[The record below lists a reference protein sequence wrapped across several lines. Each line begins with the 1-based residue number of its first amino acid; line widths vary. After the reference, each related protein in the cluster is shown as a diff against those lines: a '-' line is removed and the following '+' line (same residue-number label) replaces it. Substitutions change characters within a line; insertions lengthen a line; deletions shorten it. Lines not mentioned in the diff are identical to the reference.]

1 MAINWD
7 SYEKKAKQITNDA
20 KKKSKKTYVGGKSA
34 SEVSGNYSKKN
45 KNNSNNKNNNKSKD
59 GSKTNKSTK
68 KTTTSLFPTQKEIT
82 KGLGDSAVGIGK
94 IQRENKKAQEKAKKD
109 GLKALKKNTFDKSA
123 DEIAK
128 DLGNSIG
135 EMHKQE
141 RAAKEKS
148 NNEKYK
154 LKEKQRQAEKKAAE
168 KKLATKSDKQ
178 ANATANREHRN
189 TATKTGKKQ
198 IDSGTKRIIANT
210 KPYAFIS
217 ATEDELANNTLLGI
231 GYAWANGKKMADG
244 GGQYD
249 AYTTLDNAIKNRTI
263 RKAGEM
269 TGIGGSY
276 LMSYG
281 VAGAAAKAAAATN
294 AGQKAI
300 AKLAGSKLGQ
310 ASASAA
316 QNTITKLAGTKVGQR
331 IGKETIT
338 GVARGAAKDLA
349 GDLTVGTV
357 MNSGQARSL
366 GLEGSDFAKYMGQQA
381 LVDLG
386 LGALG
391 DLAPVVYRAIKG
403 TKLAKQ
409 AGNIVDAAAD
419 GATATAKTA
428 DNVAGG
434 VVDAVNEAADGNIK
448 KTQKQRIK
456 EARAA
461 KAKASRESTAK
472 TQHDS
477 LELNKYDEA
486 MSTSEKKS
494 TTRKGEGVKLL
505 KKDSGFNSYM
515 AEKYGD
521 IYSIENV
528 AKKNGQTLSKFLTE
542 EYEAYKFMPDDMK
555 LNYEASESVVADVEA
570 KTGVISDSE
579 KREFSIYLQHKYG
592 DFSNAEAAAKKQGMD
607 MQAFFQKE
615 KALYD
620 QAKAAGKTTADTVE
634 DAVTGET
641 VPNMAKQADG
651 TTVDPET
658 GETIPNTAKATQN
671 TTVDTATG
679 EAIPNTAK
687 AAQEGTE
694 EAVEGAEKS
703 AADAFEEGD
712 LTPESKKKVYDAVQ
726 KRTGVK
732 IVEEEFPD
740 EIADSNGY
748 YQDGVI
754 HININSKQ
762 PKYTVLKH
770 ELTHYMQTS
779 KNYNAFSNFIFDALK
794 RKGFDIDDLRN
805 KKISSYAKSGVNLS
819 KQDADFEL
827 VAEYCGEF
835 LFNSQKSIDRLA
847 REHYNL
853 AIWLVD
859 WFKDTIAKIGKSDDA
874 KFLIDAQRK
883 YEYALRKA
891 KSEVNGK
898 RWHMYIQAK
907 FREGIKA
914 KELEKA
920 GKTPEEIKKEL
931 NLHRGF
937 SGRWLTEIDDSAAAL
952 NKKAFSKLKDGETV
966 RLKELLDHESLWQEL
981 SAYGDEFVN
990 DANYK
995 IVMGNMRK
1003 GSASVDNVTKTIT
1016 INKNIQDYEEILSS
1030 LLHETQHI
1038 MQDKF
1043 RLPRGANYDY
1053 WYDKLGKE
1061 DPKFKEAIDGFAED
1075 FNNMRDNFKAL
1086 KSMAPEGVDSN
1097 FMSADNMFD
1106 LEYIDK
1112 SLSDYRKALE
1122 QKGLMD
1128 DVIDTELTETEIYL
1142 KKCKDYKDYMLEAPY
1157 EAYRNTAGEL
1167 EAFDVGDRQH
1177 LSAEERKSIM
1187 PKTKDENTRYVDE
1200 DFGFTPTKQDLFV
1213 RATNDE
1219 AAEATAK
1226 ESIGNAPDEIKKE
1239 TNLHRGF
1246 NDDWLFETD
1255 DSKMTFNNLQLQMA
1269 KTGGMTVKLK
1279 DLINHDEL
1287 WKRLDETAP
1296 GHNVRNYKIKFEPLA
1311 SDIMAVTRDSLEEIV
1326 FNSKLKW
1333 SDKTMA
1339 ETLLHEI
1346 QHVMQSTY
1354 NLPNGASPEFYQKFL
1369 AHPEKYFHASK
1380 ATAPRDNHLVKAAE
1394 KMLELNDKLADS
1406 GVGVRVYG
1414 FNDDNFTKGHIRA
1427 ALGNAKLEIGKLP
1440 LDKRNA
1446 IYNSELGTLLS
1457 DVETSLKYVDQF
1469 DRIFSGSQKRNDA
1482 KLLAENHYFDTAG
1495 ELEAFDVEGRYEF
1508 DAEGRRNLLP
1518 EGKDTSTVHAETFKN
1533 MPFTSSS
1540 FVRNADGTYSH
1551 QVRYYST
1558 GENVIKDP
1566 DLKKTS
1572 QNLYGEKGNKYL
1584 QTASETKATAKAA
1597 NTELPKNNAKAED
1610 KLPTKSGKK
1619 QAAVNGKVKSVSAD
1633 AKNPEAEMT
1642 YEQASR
1648 RYETYQNGTPKK
1660 LPAKG
1665 DVSKAADTIIG
1676 SDVIGDEMREA
1687 IKENVSNYVKVT
1699 KTNRTTIDNVAAKID
1714 SVGLEDSIKNF
1725 RNTLAK
1731 KNRFNEEDIAMGA
1744 EILRRLDDLGD
1755 YERALDITDDLV
1767 EMMSQAGRTLQA
1779 ANIFTSMTPYGKL
1792 RSIKRAAAKM
1802 SERYGK
1808 NVEVNE
1814 DLMKELFEA
1823 KDSAKAD
1830 KIKQRIFEDL
1840 WNQVPSSLMEKLDA
1854 LRYTAMLSSPKT
1866 HIRNILGNAAM
1877 YVGKSL
1883 SDGVE
1888 AALEKTV
1895 FKGKM
1900 EKLDANRTKSF
1911 LNPFSKSDR
1920 ELKKKAG
1927 EIFESV
1933 KEQLMN
1939 GSSKYIEKGDV
1950 RPQNSRIFKSK
1961 TLEAGRKVVSGTLEW
1976 EDEKFMKA
1984 NFQAAFAK
1992 ICKANGLEVGE
2003 LTAKE
2008 LRQYTAYAAEQAQAA
2023 TFRDPNALASAM
2035 NKVYRWANDTS
2046 KSDAVGKLGRGLVKV
2061 TMDATVP
2068 FRRTPA
2074 NILKQAWRYSPG
2086 GVAEGLT
2093 RCATANTAEEL
2104 LKGIEILSNGVV
2116 GTPIVLVGAYL
2127 GYQGIVTG
2135 SVGDYSDKKT
2145 TYDKMLGDQD
2155 YAVNAKKLGELFN
2168 VNIGDTT
2175 VTMDWLSPYS
2185 MPFFVGAELGTTLSN
2200 QEGLEGLTATQ
2211 LVDAMASITEPF
2223 LEMSMMQGVQDL
2235 ITQSYDGNAVE
2246 VMATNQMK
2254 TYVTQFVPTLLS
2266 QIAKTV
2272 AEEKTT
2278 TKTVN
2283 DGTVAGKS
2291 FASTIAQLKSKV
2303 PGLYETNQPD
2313 VDVWGRTETK
2323 EDVWDYVRAGVRNI
2337 LSPANVKDINITDVD
2352 KEILSVY
2359 DSIDDEKSSVIPTP
2373 ATSSVE
2379 YKGTTYK
2386 MTDSQWTDFKKDIG
2400 SARYSGLEELFK
2412 TKKYKNSSPD
2422 IKAKLIKDVYSDA
2435 LASAKK
2441 NFLISSGNMTEE
2453 EYNKSNI
2460 TSKAATK
2467 LISSGKTTAT
2477 KVTEAKGVLE
2487 EAGVEKAVLQAYV
2500 LDGRY
2505 DKNTMRAVG
2514 GYTQRGTY
2522 KISDSAISRAQAVK
2536 KAGLGL
2542 TQLQKAYAKADK
2554 NGNNTIT
2561 GEEAENYINKTN
2573 YNQPQRHALFAAI
2586 VTNPKTHNPY

>member
-7 SYEKKAKQITNDA
+7 SYEKKAKQITANA
-20 KKKSKKTYVGGKSA
+20 KQKNKKTYVGGKSA
-34 SEVSGNYSKKN
+34 SEVSGKNTN
-45 KNNSNNKNNNKSKD
+45 KN
-59 GSKTNKSTK
+59 
-68 KTTTSLFPTQKEIT
+68 KTTTKLFPSKSEIAQ
-82 KGLGDSAVGIGK
+82 GLGESAASINK
-94 IQRENKKAQEKAKKD
+94 LRREAEKAQEKAKKD
-109 GLKALKKNTFDKSA
+109 GLKKLKETTERSA
-123 DEIAK
+123 SEIAE

-141 RAAKEKS
+141 RTAKEKS
-148 NNEKYK
+148 RDEKAK
-154 LKEKQRQAEKKAAE
+154 LKAQQRQAEERTAE

-178 ANATANREHRN
+178 ANAAAKREHRS
-189 TATKTGKKQ
+189 TATKTGKKD
-198 IDSGTKRIIANT
+198 IDAGTKRIIANT

-217 ATEDELANNTLLGI
+217 AAEDELANNSLLGI
-231 GYAWANGKKMADG
+231 GYAWVNGKKMADG

-281 VAGAAAKAAAATN
+281 TAGAAAKAAAATN

-349 GDLTVGTV
+349 GDVTVGTV

-366 GLEGSDFAKYMGQQA
+366 GLEGWDFAGYMGQQFLA
-381 LVDLG
+381 DLG

-391 DLAPVVYRAIKG
+391 ELAPVVYRAIKG

-419 GATATAKTA
+419 GATATTKSTGATVLKKTA
-428 DNVAGG
+428 KEQQNEYLEELADQIKNVDKQKEANNARTATDGRRTQSNKRVQNAKVVIGGEVENMNKALDSEYDELINEYAEVAGMTPDEF
-434 VVDAVNEAADGNIK
+434 VEWKANKNAPDVIVNPE
-448 KTQKQRIK
+448 
-456 EARAA
+456 
-461 KAKASRESTAK
+461 
-472 TQHDS
+472 
-477 LELNKYDEA
+477 
-486 MSTSEKKS
+486 
-494 TTRKGEGVKLL
+494 
-505 KKDSGFNSYM
+505 
-515 AEKYGD
+515 
-521 IYSIENV
+521 
-528 AKKNGQTLSKFLTE
+528 
-542 EYEAYKFMPDDMK
+542 
-555 LNYEASESVVADVEA
+555 
-570 KTGVISDSE
+570 
-579 KREFSIYLQHKYG
+579 
-592 DFSNAEAAAKKQGMD
+592 
-607 MQAFFQKE
+607 
-615 KALYD
+615 
-620 QAKAAGKTTADTVE
+620 
-634 DAVTGET
+634 TGEAI
-641 VPNMAKQADG
+641 PNPAKQTG
-651 TTVDPET
+651 NTTVDPAT
-658 GETIPNTAKATQN
+658 GETIPNAAKAAQN
-671 TTVDTATG
+671 TTVDPTTG
-679 EAIPNTAK
+679 ETIPNTAK

-694 EAVEGAEKS
+694 KTVEGAEKS

-732 IVEEEFPD
+732 IVEEEFAGD
-740 EIADSNGY
+740 IANSDGY
-748 YQDGVI
+748 YKDGVI
-754 HININSKQ
+754 HINANSKQ

-770 ELTHYMQTS
+770 ELTHHMQSS
-779 KNYNAFSNFIFDALK
+779 KKYDAFSEFIFDNLK
-794 RKGFDIDDLRN
+794 RKGFDIDDLRA
-805 KKISSYAKSGVNLS
+805 KKIASYAKSGVDLS
-819 KQDADFEL
+819 MKDADFEL

-847 REHYNL
+847 RENYTL
-853 AIWLVD
+853 ATWVLD
-859 WFKDTIAKIGKSDDA
+859 WIKDTIAKIGKSDDA

-883 YEYALRKA
+883 YEYALRNADVKVDGKQWNLYAKA
-891 KSEVNGK
+891 NKYEEQIGNNAEKS
-898 RWHMYIQAK
+898 
-907 FREGIKA
+907 
-914 KELEKA
+914 
-920 GKTPEEIKKEL
+920 GKTAEEIKRDH

-937 SGRWLTEIDDSAAAL
+937 KGDWLTEVDDSKARL
-952 NKKAFSKLKDGETV
+952 NTTELEKAKKGEKVNLRNLLEHKELWRKVGEDFDGYRVTFG
-966 RLKELLDHESLWQEL
+966 RLKN
-981 SAYGDEFVN
+981 DEAGAEI
-990 DANYK
+990 DYAK
-995 IVMGNMRK
+995 K
-1003 GSASVDNVTKTIT
+1003 LIT
-1016 INKNIQDYEEILSS
+1016 ISNQSKGKTDSQILSS
-1030 LLHETQHI
+1030 LLHETQHAL
-1038 MQDKF
+1038 QDYYG
-1043 RLPRGANYDY
+1043 LPHGANINL
-1053 WYDKLGKE
+1053 WDKILSKN
-1061 DPKFKEAIDGFAED
+1061 DKAYKDAAKEA
-1075 FNNMRDNFKAL
+1075 
-1086 KSMAPEGVDSN
+1086 
-1097 FMSADNMFD
+1097 
-1106 LEYIDK
+1106 
-1112 SLSDYRKALE
+1112 
-1122 QKGLMD
+1122 QKGLDQFQGGVD
-1128 DVIDTELTETEIYL
+1128 DLESLNTGIEVDIDFGDIRDLNYEEAWNYL
-1142 KKCKDYKDYMLEAPY
+1142 NSFERKAKRRHIFEGEVEEAWNRAEEGLRNADFY
-1157 EAYRNTAGEL
+1157 SSGNDHLAKLAYHNTAGEL
-1167 EAFDVGDRQH
+1167 EAYDVQSRMGLSKEGRKKSLPRQ
-1177 LSAEERKSIM
+1177 RN
-1187 PKTKDENTRYVDE
+1187 ENTRYVEDYGYYPDKSSLYVKATPEEAREQIISGHDE
-1200 DFGFTPTKQDLFV
+1200 SYANFDKHLHIGFG
-1213 RATNDE
+1213 
-1219 AAEATAK
+1219 
-1226 ESIGNAPDEIKKE
+1226 G
-1239 TNLHRGF
+1239 
-1246 NDDWLFETD
+1246 DWLYEIN
-1255 DSKMTFNNLQLQMA
+1255 DSNANWGKKMLE
-1269 KTGGMTVKLK
+1269 LK
-1279 DLINHDEL
+1279 DNPKRSIPLKDAIDHPEL
-1287 WKRLDETAP
+1287 WKRLEETGEAELLD
-1296 GHNVRNYKIKFEPLA
+1296 GYKVNVR
-1311 SDIMAVTRDSLEEIV
+1311 
-1326 FNSKLKW
+1326 KLKKGIRGECDPNAKQITL
-1333 SDKTMA
+1333 SPDAGFSTMV
-1339 ETLLHEI
+1339 HEI
-1346 QHVMQSTY
+1346 QHAIQHEQ
-1354 NLPNGASPEFYQKFL
+1354 NLPGGANPEFWAGIRRKYDEAYREFDTQLNETISDLYDKAEDLDL
-1369 AHPEKYFHASK
+1369 ARGLQDKGRHNGERYEKLSHRMLHVSRNDIAGLERIVSQY
-1380 ATAPRDNHLVKAAE
+1380 E
-1394 KMLELNDKLADS
+1394 KEMTES
-1406 GVGVRVYG
+1406 GISGEY
-1414 FNDDNFTKGHIRA
+1414 I
-1427 ALGNAKLEIGKLP
+1427 E
-1440 LDKRNA
+1440 
-1446 IYNSELGTLLS
+1446 ELLS
-1457 DVETSLKYVDQF
+1457 EIRQTLRERKRGLIAQDDIAF
-1469 DRIFSGSQKRNDA
+1469 DDYYN
-1482 KLLAENHYFDTAG
+1482 TAG
-1495 ELEAFDVEGRYEF
+1495 EIEARDAAKRLDFT
-1508 DAEGRRNLLP
+1508 DAERRGEMPHN
-1518 EGKDTSTVHAETFKN
+1518 KN
-1533 MPFTSSS
+1533 HKVLFT
-1540 FVRNADGTYSH
+1540 DGDFERQFLMAPDITH
-1551 QVRYYST
+1551 KLRFST

-1584 QTASETKATAKAA
+1584 QTASEAKATAKSA
-1597 NTELPKNNAKAED
+1597 NTELPKSGTKAEN
-1610 KLPTKSGKK
+1610 KLPTKNGKK
-1619 QAAVNGKVKSVSAD
+1619 QAAANGKAESVSAD

-1642 YEQASR
+1642 YEQASK
-1648 RYETYQNGTPKK
+1648 RYETYKNGTPKK

-1866 HIRNILGNAAM
+1866 HIRNILGNVAM

-1888 AALEKTV
+1888 AGLEKTV

-1911 LNPFSKSDR
+1911 LNPLSSSDK

-1950 RPQNSRIFKSK
+1950 RPQNSRVFKSK
-1961 TLEAGRKVVSGTLEW
+1961 TLEAGRKLVSGSLEK
-1976 EDEKFMKA
+1976 EDEWFMKM

-2003 LTAKE
+2003 LTARE

-2046 KSDAVGKLGRGLVKV
+2046 KSDAVGKLGRGLVKA

-2086 GVAEGLT
+2086 GVAEGMT
-2093 RCATANTAEEL
+2093 RIVAAKDAESL

-2116 GTPIVLVGAYL
+2116 GTPIVLAGAYL

-2155 YAVNAKKLGELFN
+2155 YAVNTKKLGELFN

-2175 VTMDWLSPYS
+2175 ITMDWLSPYS
-2185 MPFFVGAELGTTLSN
+2185 MPFFVGTELGTALSN

-2235 ITQSYDGNAVE
+2235 ITQSYNGNAVE

-2359 DSIDDEKSSVIPTP
+2359 DSLDDDKATVIPTV
-2373 ATSSVE
+2373 ADSSVT
-2379 YKGTTYK
+2379 YKGVDYK
-2386 MTDSQWTDFKKDIG
+2386 MTDEELTAYKKDVG
-2400 SARYSGLEELFK
+2400 KYRYNGLNKLFK
-2412 TKKYKNSSPD
+2412 TSKYKNSSAQE
-2422 IKAKLIKDVYSDA
+2422 KAKMITDVYSEANDV
-2435 LASAKK
+2435 AKK

-2453 EYNKSNI
+2453 EYNATNI

-2487 EAGVEKAVLQAYV
+2487 DAGVEKAVLQAYV

-2522 KISDSAISRAQAVK
+2522 KISDTAISKAQGVK

-2542 TQLQKAYAKADK
+2542 TQLQNAYVKADK
-2554 NGNNTIT
+2554 DGSSTIT
-2561 GEEAENYINKTN
+2561 KEEATNYLNKTG
-2573 YNQPQRHALFAAI
+2573 YSQAQKRALFAAI
-2586 VTNPKTHNPY
+2586 ITNSNTHNPY